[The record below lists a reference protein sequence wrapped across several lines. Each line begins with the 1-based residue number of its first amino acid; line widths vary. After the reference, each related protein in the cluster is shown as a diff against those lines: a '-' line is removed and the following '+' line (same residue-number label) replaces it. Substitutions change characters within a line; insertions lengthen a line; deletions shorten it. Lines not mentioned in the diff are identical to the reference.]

1 MKVDSKLSTTGV
13 NLYIIIK
20 KATEFANFTAHIN
33 IRVYKYWFAYEL
45 NDYSVLT
52 FSYVLADLTRSTLHF
67 ANATFVELNTLLL
80 SE

>member
-1 MKVDSKLSTTGV
+1 MEVDSKLSTTTV

-20 KATEFANFTAHIN
+20 KPTEFADFTTNIN
-33 IRVYKYWFAYEL
+33 IRVYKYRFVYEL
-45 NDYSVLT
+45 NDYSVLI
-52 FSYVLADLTRSTLHF
+52 FSYVLADLTRSTRHF